1 MEEHVMK
8 AMKARAVFQKFSPG
22 LIQALLLVVIM
33 FGTAAYSHADTVSLT
48 LVNVSPG
55 YNDGSYY
62 TYPYNFSINGSAILT
77 PLLCDD
83 FVDDVYIGETWMAT
97 VSNINNIVANGQMI
111 PVAGSLAFGQT
122 KLKAYLE
129 AAYLYNKL
137 YATLDASSSV
147 NINHAIWA
155 LFSSTSYNADSA
167 ALFAEANTNTSE
179 SDTSMFSDI
188 VFFTPVAGT
197 QTLDGRPVTSGAND
211 GRPQEF
217 IGKVPEVSSLA
228 LLGFGLLAMGGL
240 VRRKQS
246 HLA

>member
-1 MEEHVMK
+1 MEARK
-8 AMKARAVFQKFSPG
+8 AAVFQKCRSG

-33 FGTAAYSHADTVSLT
+33 FGTAVYSHADTVSLT

-55 YNDGSYY
+55 YNDGSFY
-62 TYPYNFSINGSAILT
+62 TYPYNFSINGSAVLT

-83 FVDDVYIGETWMAT
+83 FVDEVYIGETWTAT
-97 VSNINNIVANGQMI
+97 VSNISNIVANGQMI

-137 YATLDASSSV
+137 YTTLDATSSV

-155 LFSSTSYNADSA
+155 LFSSTPYNGASA
-167 ALFAEANTNTSE
+167 ALFEEARDNTSE

-188 VFFTPVAGT
+188 VFYTPVAGT
-197 QTLDGRPVTSGAND
+197 QTLNGAAVN

-217 IGKVPEVSSLA
+217 IGKVPEVSSLV
-228 LLGFGLLAMGGL
+228 LMGFGLVFLCVMA
-240 VRRKQS
+240 RRKQS
-246 HLA
+246 LLA

>member
-1 MEEHVMK
+1 MM
-8 AMKARAVFQKFSPG
+8 ANAVFQKFRSG
-22 LIQALLLVVIM
+22 LIQALLLVVVM
-33 FGTAAYSHADTVSLT
+33 LGTTVYSHADTVSLT

-55 YNDGSYY
+55 YNDGSFY
-62 TYPYNFSINGSAILT
+62 TYPYNFSINGSSVLS

-83 FVDDVYIGETWMAT
+83 FRDDVYVGETWTAT
-97 VSNINNIVANGQMI
+97 VSNIDSIVANGQMV

-129 AAYLYNKL
+129 AAYLYDKL
-137 YATLDASSSV
+137 YATLDATSSV

-155 LFSSTSYNADSA
+155 LFSSTPYNAASA
-167 ALFAEANTNTSE
+167 SLFAEANTNTNE

-188 VFFTPVAGT
+188 VFYTPVAGT
-197 QTLDGRPVTSGAND
+197 QMLDGKPVTSGPND

-228 LLGFGLLAMGGL
+228 LLGFGLLGLGGL
-240 VRRKQS
+240 ARRKQR
-246 HLA
+246 LLT

>member
-1 MEEHVMK
+1 MR
-8 AMKARAVFQKFSPG
+8 AMKARAVFREFRPR
-22 LIQALLLVVIM
+22 LIPALLLVVIM

-55 YNDGSYY
+55 YNDGSFY
-62 TYPYNFSINGSAILT
+62 TYPYNFAIGDTKVLT

-83 FVDDVYIGETWMAT
+83 FIDDVYIGETWTAT
-97 VSNINNIVANGQMI
+97 VSNINNIVANGQMT

-137 YATLDASSSV
+137 YTTLDASSSV

-155 LFSSTSYNADSA
+155 LFSSTSYNAASA
-167 ALFAEANTNTSE
+167 ALFAEANANTSE

-188 VFFTPVAGT
+188 VFYTPVAGT
-197 QTLDGRPVTSGAND
+197 QMLNGSAVTSGPNG

-217 IGKVPEVSSLA
+217 IGKVPEVSSLV
-228 LLGFGLLAMGGL
+228 LLGFGLLGMGGL
-240 VRRKQS
+240 ARRKQRLLPS
-246 HLA
+246 QL

>member
-1 MEEHVMK
+1 MEEFVMK
-8 AMKARAVFQKFSPG
+8 ARMANAVFRKFRSG

-33 FGTAAYSHADTVSLT
+33 FGTAVYSHADTVTLT

-55 YNDGSYY
+55 YNDGSFY
-62 TYPYNFSINGSAILT
+62 TYPYNFSINGSALLT

-83 FVDDVYIGETWMAT
+83 FVDDVYIGESWTAT
-97 VSNINNIVANGQMI
+97 VSNISTIVANGQMV

-137 YATLDASSSV
+137 YSTLDATTSV

-155 LFSSTSYNADSA
+155 LFSSTSYNAASA
-167 ALFAEANTNTSE
+167 ALFAEANANTSE
-179 SDTSMFSDI
+179 SDLGMFSDI
-188 VFFTPVAGT
+188 VFYTPVAGT
-197 QTLDGRPVTSGAND
+197 QMLNGSPFTSGPNG

-228 LLGFGLLAMGGL
+228 LMGFGLVSLCVL
-240 VRRKQS
+240 VRRKP
-246 HLA
+246 HLLA

>member
-1 MEEHVMK
+1 MK
-8 AMKARAVFQKFSPG
+8 AMEAKKVFKKFRSG

-55 YNDGSYY
+55 YNDGTYY

-83 FVDDVYIGETWMAT
+83 FVDDVYIGETWIAT
-97 VSNINNIVANGQMI
+97 VSNIDNIVANGQMI

-137 YATLDASSSV
+137 YTTLDASSSV

-155 LFSSTSYNADSA
+155 LFSSTPYNADSA
-167 ALFAEANTNTSE
+167 ALFTEANANTSE

-188 VFFTPVAGT
+188 TFFTPVVGT
-197 QTLDGRPVTSGAND
+197 QTLNGAAVD

-228 LLGFGLLAMGGL
+228 LLGFALIGLGGL
-240 VRRKQS
+240 ARRKQRL
-246 HLA
+246 LA

>member
-1 MEEHVMK
+1 MK
-8 AMKARAVFQKFSPG
+8 AMEAKKVFKKFRSG

-55 YNDGSYY
+55 YNDGTYY

-83 FVDDVYIGETWMAT
+83 FVDDVYIGETWIAT
-97 VSNINNIVANGQMI
+97 VSNIDNIVANGQMI

-137 YATLDASSSV
+137 YTTLDASSSV

-155 LFSSTSYNADSA
+155 LFSSTPYNADSA
-167 ALFAEANTNTSE
+167 ALFTEANANTSE

-188 VFFTPVAGT
+188 TFFTPVVGT
-197 QTLDGRPVTSGAND
+197 QTLNGAAVD

-228 LLGFGLLAMGGL
+228 LLGFGLLGLGGL
-240 VRRKQS
+240 ARRKQRL
-246 HLA
+246 LA